1 MPEARE
7 DFDVAI
13 IGGGLAGLTLAL
25 QLRQESPDLAVV
37 VLERNKL
44 PPPLASHKVGESTV
58 EIGAH
63 YLADT
68 LGLQELLEQTQLR
81 KFGLRLFFG
90 SGVHDDLAAADE
102 LGASKLLPAIS
113 YQIDR
118 GRLEGDLADLLH
130 ERGIALYDNCVV
142 KRTALEA
149 NGGLHEL
156 GISRDEQPG
165 TIRSRWV
172 VDAGSRAAVIKRNL
186 GISKRS
192 DHRIGSAWFRLDKAI
207 SVDDWSASQPWQQQC
222 NRSRRYSTNH
232 LMGAG
237 YWVWIIPLVGDKTS
251 IGLVA
256 DPDIHPLSS
265 FNSFEK
271 FTNWLSFH
279 QPRLASEVI
288 DARDTLMDFK
298 FRKNLSQDSSQVWSR
313 DRWALTGESGL
324 FADPFYSPG
333 SDFIGI
339 SNTFIADLI
348 RRERADDQFPVHAA
362 VYQQMY
368 MSFYSSTMALYE
380 NQYPGFGDTRLM
392 VVKTTWDYAYYWS
405 VLTWLYF
412 RNVMTDIAFLRT
424 VQPGLVAMRD
434 LNETMQAQFRARA
447 AEKIV
452 DEGRGRFFDQTEIPV
467 LYNLNASLLEPAAD
481 IEKEFRDNCSRLE
494 RLSPLLLSLL
504 AETASAGNGSCDL
517 LGDLRQRF
525 H

>member
-1 MPEARE
+1 MPEAHAE
-7 DFDVAI
+7 FDVAI

-44 PPPLASHKVGESTV
+44 PPPIASHKVGESTV

-68 LGLQELLEQTQLR
+68 LGLSDLLERTQLR

-90 SGVHDDLAAADE
+90 SGIHDDLSKADE

-118 GRLEGDLADLLH
+118 GKLEGDLANILQ
-130 ERGIALYDNCVV
+130 ERDITVHDNCVV
-142 KRTALEA
+142 KQASISG
-149 NGGLHEL
+149 NGSSHQVEVKRNG
-156 GISRDEQPG
+156 QAQ
-165 TIRSRWV
+165 TIRCRWL
-172 VDAGSRAAVIKRNL
+172 VDAGSRAAVIKRRL
-186 GISKRS
+186 GIGKPS
-192 DHRIGSAWFRLDKAI
+192 DHKIGSAWFRLDKAI
-207 SVDDWSASQPWQQQC
+207 SVDDWSDSDTWKQQC
-222 NRSRRYSTNH
+222 NRSRRFSTNH
-232 LMGAG
+232 LMGSG
-237 YWVWIIPLVGDKTS
+237 YWVWIIPLAGDKTS

-265 FNSFEK
+265 FNSFDK

-279 QPRLASEVI
+279 QPTLASEVM
-288 DARDTLMDFK
+288 DARDTLMDFM
-298 FRKNLSQDSSQVWSR
+298 FRKNLTQDSNQVWSR

-339 SNTFIADLI
+339 SNTFISDMI
-348 RRERADDQFPVHAA
+348 KRERSGAQFPMHAA

-368 MSFYSSTMALYE
+368 ISFYNSTMSLYE
-380 NQYPGFGDTRLM
+380 HQYQGFGDTRLM

-412 RNVMTDIAFLRT
+412 RNVMTDIEFIRSA
-424 VQPGLVAMRD
+424 QPGLIAMRE
-434 LNETMQAQFRARA
+434 LNEKMQAAFRARA
-447 AEKIV
+447 AEKHE
-452 DEGRGRFFDQTEIPV
+452 DQGKGRFFDQTAIPV
-467 LYNLNASLLEPAAD
+467 LYDLNAALLEPTGQLD
-481 IEKEFRDNCSRLE
+481 KELRENCDRLKS
-494 RLSPLLLSLL
+494 LSPMLLSIL
-504 AETASAGNGSCDL
+504 ADKGADGNGDCSL

-525 H
+525 N